1 MTAKWPTS
9 VATDADLFVAKNALA
24 TTLASTITN
33 SDTTISLTNT
43 TNFPVAGAVTIDQEI
58 IFYTNISGSDL
69 TGCVRGSDG
78 TSIAGHNAG
87 VPVSATIIAF
97 HHNGLMAEIE
107 AIETYLW
114 SSAVANPLIGNLA
127 AAGYK
132 ITGLGAGSTAGD
144 SLRYEQVIGQ
154 FLLLG
159 GGTLTGPLV
168 HSAGSASLP
177 SLTFVGDLNTG
188 FYSSAID
195 TIDFTTGGVRQAYL
209 DSLGNFG
216 ILAGQL
222 RLINGSVG
230 TPAVTATSDPN
241 TGIYFGG
248 SDDIY
253 FSLGGTSRYQF
264 LAGQFRV
271 PDGTAA
277 APAIAF
283 GSDTNTGI
291 YSGGADDLSFAT
303 GGIKA
308 MYISATQTCY
318 LKGTSTNNDPPA
330 GYYGEYIESHVAF
343 AGRITLTTTATKY
356 NLTSISLTAGDW
368 DVSGI
373 AQFYA
378 ATTSLITGT
387 LAGISAT
394 SAVLPEEGYYS
405 VFNNITGVAIG
416 VYGVSVPPIR
426 ISLAS
431 TTTIYLVV
439 MANFTSTSP
448 NGYGKLSARRI
459 R

>member
-1 MTAKWPTS
+1 MAAKWPTS

-33 SDTTISLTNT
+33 SDTTISLTST

-58 IFYTNISGSDL
+58 IFYTTISGSDL

-230 TPAVTATSDPN
+230 TPAVTATSDPD

-253 FSLGGTSRYQF
+253 FSLGGTGRYQF
-264 LAGQFRV
+264 LAGQFKV

-308 MYISATQTCY
+308 MYIGATQACY
-318 LKGTSTNNDPPA
+318 LKGTSTNDDPAA
-330 GYYGEYIESHVAF
+330 GYYGEYIESVVTN
-343 AGRITLTTTATKY
+343 RTTYPTSTQWGD
-356 NLTSISLTAGDW
+356 LTSISLTAGDW
-368 DVSGI
+368 DVTATLLQDTGI
-373 AQFYA
+373 PTA
-378 ATTSLITGT
+378 SSI
-387 LAGISAT
+387 GI
-394 SAVLPEEGYYS
+394 
-405 VFNNITGVAIG
+405 
-416 VYGVSVPPIR
+416 
-426 ISLAS
+426 S
-431 TTTIYLVV
+431 TTTGNSITGLVPGNNYLNCVL
-439 MANFTSTSP
+439 STAGNDGGGCVPSYRMSLGSTTTVYLKIWTTYSSTAP
-448 NGYGKLSARRI
+448 KARGRISARRV